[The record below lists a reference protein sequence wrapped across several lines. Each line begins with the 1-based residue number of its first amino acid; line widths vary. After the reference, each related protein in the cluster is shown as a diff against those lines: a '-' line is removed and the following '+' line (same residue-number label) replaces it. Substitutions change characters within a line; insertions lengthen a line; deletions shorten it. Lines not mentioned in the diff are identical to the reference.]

1 MESIL
6 RWKIFPQGGD
16 KEKAIIFPVLW
27 QQRSAWV
34 LFVADAKGHTHTSL
48 LTVDLSTCFFFLA
61 PFLACSLWSRTNHLT
76 LDKLNSCL
84 PHDSGPKWPLDLCH
98 LCQRNSMPMGW
109 ETHATTWPGSSGFQA
124 FCLKERD
131 IERSFQ
137 VQWMAIQ
144 LWRGPYWPHRQI
156 LLTCI
161 QFNSTERTT
170 FTSSQ
175 VPETH
180 WRQMFLQRPQPKG
193 RHSTFLTAF
202 HTRYVRVSLYSPP
215 SLCPVDHWEM
225 QPYFLYIF
233 QASPF
238 LSIPA
243 LLEALVLYNLIGLI
257 CSWHGSSW
265 LRPLLK
271 YWRTHIMGVARSPR
285 TVDLSW

>member
-1 MESIL
+1 MSKKFHANGLGNTCNHMTWEL
-6 RWKIFPQGGD
+6 WFPGLLPQGKGQWTL
-16 KEKAIIFPVLW
+16 FPSPVDGNTTLE
-27 QQRSAWV
+27 R
-34 LFVADAKGHTHTSL
+34 SL
-48 LTVDLSTCFFFLA
+48 LA
-61 PFLACSLWSRTNHLT
+61 PS
-76 LDKLNSCL
+76 
-84 PHDSGPKWPLDLCH
+84 P
-98 LCQRNSMPMGW
+98 
-109 ETHATTWPGSSGFQA
+109 
-124 FCLKERD
+124 D
-131 IERSFQ
+131 IAYLYPI
-137 VQWMAIQ
+137 V
-144 LWRGPYWPHRQI
+144 
-156 LLTCI
+156 
-161 QFNSTERTT
+161 STERTT

-202 HTRYVRVSLYSPP
+202 HTRYVRVTLYSPP

-243 LLEALVLYNLIGLI
+243 FLEALVLHNLIGLI

-271 YWRTHIMGVARSPR
+271 YWRTHITGVARSPR